1 MCDFQ
6 TTIFSLFFMGKS
18 RSVQALMQP
27 QDCPIPRRWSRLL
40 RRVLFSSLLVGFS
53 VSASQAEKPPQ
64 PIVFTIQFE
73 WGSTNPEG
81 ASYKGNAVGH
91 FAPSTHWTGRF
102 GANMKA
108 ISGKGF
114 DETSPAALYQGL
126 GSVAAMRPA
135 DILQFYKARYSATVN
150 ASNGC
155 SFTDT
160 QTDPPETYTAS
171 IKRTQDGG
179 ADLEFGTLE
188 AADSEGRCDYDDAFI
203 SKEYAPGQD
212 TVKKEFFIFHLTS
225 DDLAHFKTIRKVNS
239 CSLDAVDPT
248 PAKIWAKA
256 TLTAE

>member
-1 MCDFQ
+1 MRYIQLFVIAL
-6 TTIFSLFFMGKS
+6 IFMF
-18 RSVQALMQP
+18 
-27 QDCPIPRRWSRLL
+27 
-40 RRVLFSSLLVGFS
+40 VLGFS
-53 VSASQAEKPPQ
+53 ISVSQAEAPPQ
-64 PIVFTIQFE
+64 PIVFKIHFE
-73 WGSTNPEG
+73 WGATNPEG
-81 ASYKGNAVGH
+81 ASYNGNAVGQ
-91 FAPSTHWTGRF
+91 FAPSSQWTGRF

-135 DILQFYKARYSATVN
+135 DLLQFYKAKYSATVTTN
-150 ASNGC
+150 SGC

-160 QTDPPETYTAS
+160 QTDPPEINTAS
-171 IKRTQDGG
+171 IKRTKDGG

-212 TVKKEFFIFHLTS
+212 TVKKEFFTFHLTS
-225 DDLAHFKTIRKVNS
+225 DDLTHFKTIRKVNT